1 MPTPILANFVEGAFQ
16 KSSASETLSVKNP
29 ATGETLSQVP
39 LSPAQ
44 EVDRAAQ
51 IAAAAQREWRR
62 MPTNDR
68 TQPLYKF
75 KSLLEAN
82 RDDLAATITKECG
95 KTLAESQGE
104 IQRGIENI
112 EVACG
117 APMLMQGVNNEDIA
131 RGIDEHMIRQPV
143 GVTAAITPFNFPAM
157 IPLWFLP
164 YAVACGN
171 AFILKPSE
179 KVPMSAAKMME
190 LIEQAGFPKGV
201 IQMVNGSKEAVDAIL
216 DHPTI
221 RAISFVGS
229 TPVAK
234 YIYQRGAANGKR
246 VQAQGGAKNPVV
258 IMPDA
263 DMETTTKIIADSAFG
278 CAGQR
283 CLAASVGITVGKARN
298 EFLERLADTAASR
311 KVGYGLLD
319 GTEMG
324 PVITKD
330 SQARINKLIALG
342 ESEGAHVLV
351 DGRQK
356 SVSGYEDGNWVFPTV
371 LDGVNPSGELSRTEV
386 FGPVFS
392 LSHAQ
397 TVDEAIAMVNARAF
411 GNMACI
417 FTSSGATARQF
428 RNEVTAGNVGINI
441 GVAAPMAY
449 FPFSGWRESFFGD
462 LHAQGRHGVEFY
474 TETKVVIE
482 RWPKE
487 WSRKF

>member
-16 KSSASETLSVKNP
+16 KSAASETLPVKNP

-51 IAAAAQREWRR
+51 IAAAAQREWKR

-68 TQPLYKF
+68 AQPLYKL
-75 KSLLEAN
+75 KALLEAN

-131 RGIDEHMIRQPV
+131 RGIDEHMIRQPL

-179 KVPMSAAKMME
+179 KVPMSAEKMMA
-190 LIEQAGFPKGV
+190 LVEQAGFPKGV
-201 IQMVNGSKEAVDAIL
+201 IQMVNGSKEVVDAIL

-263 DMETTTKIIADSAFG
+263 DMDTTTKIVADSAFG

-283 CLAASVGITVGKARN
+283 CLAASVGITVGSARN
-298 EFLERLADTAASR
+298 EFLERLADTANSR

-356 SVSGYEDGNWVFPTV
+356 SVSGYEDGNWVFPTI
-371 LDGVNPSGELSRTEV
+371 LDGVNPAGELSRTEV

-397 TVDEAIAMVNARAF
+397 TVDEAIAMVNARAY

-417 FTSSGATARQF
+417 FTTSGATARQF

-482 RWPKE
+482 RWPKD

>member
-1 MPTPILANFVEGAFQ
+1 
-16 KSSASETLSVKNP
+16 
-29 ATGETLSQVP
+29 
-39 LSPAQ
+39 
-44 EVDRAAQ
+44 
-51 IAAAAQREWRR
+51 
-62 MPTNDR
+62 
-68 TQPLYKF
+68 
-75 KSLLEAN
+75 
-82 RDDLAATITKECG
+82 
-95 KTLAESQGE
+95 
-104 IQRGIENI
+104 
-112 EVACG
+112 
-117 APMLMQGVNNEDIA
+117 
-131 RGIDEHMIRQPV
+131 
-143 GVTAAITPFNFPAM
+143 
-157 IPLWFLP
+157 
-164 YAVACGN
+164 
-171 AFILKPSE
+171 
-179 KVPMSAAKMME
+179 MSAAKMME
-190 LIEQAGFPKGV
+190 LVEQAGFPKGV

-263 DMETTTKIIADSAFG
+263 DMETTTKIVADSAFG

-283 CLAASVGITVGKARN
+283 CLAASVGITVGRARN
-298 EFLERLADTAASR
+298 EFLERLADVASSR

-356 SVSGYEDGNWVFPTV
+356 SVSGYEDGNWVFPTI
-371 LDGVNPSGELSRTEV
+371 LDGVNPSGEMSRTEV

-397 TVDEAIAMVNARAF
+397 TVDEAIAMVNARAY

-417 FTSSGATARQF
+417 FTASGATARQ
-428 RNEVTAGNVGINI
+428 N
-441 GVAAPMAY
+441 
-449 FPFSGWRESFFGD
+449 
-462 LHAQGRHGVEFY
+462 
-474 TETKVVIE
+474 
-482 RWPKE
+482 WPGL
-487 WSRKF
+487 

>member
-1 MPTPILANFVEGAFQ
+1 
-16 KSSASETLSVKNP
+16 
-29 ATGETLSQVP
+29 
-39 LSPAQ
+39 
-44 EVDRAAQ
+44 
-51 IAAAAQREWRR
+51 

-68 TQPLYKF
+68 AQPLYKL
-75 KSLLEAN
+75 KALLEAN

-131 RGIDEHMIRQPV
+131 RGIDEHMIRQPL

-179 KVPMSAAKMME
+179 KVPMSAEKMMA
-190 LIEQAGFPKGV
+190 LVEQAGFPKGV
-201 IQMVNGSKEAVDAIL
+201 IQMVNGSKEVVDAIL

-263 DMETTTKIIADSAFG
+263 DMDTTTKIVADSAFG

-283 CLAASVGITVGKARN
+283 CLAASVGITVGSARN
-298 EFLERLADTAASR
+298 EFLERLADTANSR

-356 SVSGYEDGNWVFPTV
+356 SVSGYEDGNWVFPTI
-371 LDGVNPSGELSRTEV
+371 LDGVNPAGELSRTEV

-397 TVDEAIAMVNARAF
+397 TVDEAIAMVNARAY

-417 FTSSGATARQF
+417 FTTSGATARQF

-482 RWPKE
+482 RWPKD